1 MAVSLSSSPTVI
13 RCQGILFDMDGI
25 LISSIGS
32 VERSWTIWAG
42 MRGIDPGSSL
52 KTAHG
57 RRAIETVAMLRPDL
71 DSEAELKILEDLEIA
86 DNEGLRALPG
96 VFELLRSLPADRWT
110 VVTSATEKL
119 ARARLADGGIP
130 VPKRLVTANQ
140 VTRGKP
146 HPEPF
151 IAGAALLG
159 FKPEECVVFEDSASG
174 AIAGRAAGCTVIAT
188 TFSHPVESLEAA
200 HYLVEDLT
208 GVTAAQDESGI
219 MLSFVPLESERNSQ

>member
-1 MAVSLSSSPTVI
+1 MASSDSSSPILI

-25 LISSIGS
+25 LISSLGS
-32 VERSWTIWAG
+32 VERSWTKWAE
-42 MRGIDPGSSL
+42 MRGIDPESSL

-57 RRAIETVAMLRPDL
+57 RRAIETVALLRPDL
-71 DSEAELKILEDLEIA
+71 DSQAELKIIEDLEIA
-86 DNEGLRALPG
+86 DNDGLRALPG
-96 VFELLRSLPADRWT
+96 VCDLLRSLPSDRWT

-130 VPKRLVTANQ
+130 VPKRLVTADQ

-159 FKPEECVVFEDSASG
+159 FKPEDCMVFEDSSSG

-188 TFSHPVESLEAA
+188 TFSHSVESLAAA
-200 HYLVEDLT
+200 HYLIKDLT
-208 GVTAAQDESGI
+208 EVTATQDEAGI
-219 MLSFVPLESERNSQ
+219 LLSFVPLF